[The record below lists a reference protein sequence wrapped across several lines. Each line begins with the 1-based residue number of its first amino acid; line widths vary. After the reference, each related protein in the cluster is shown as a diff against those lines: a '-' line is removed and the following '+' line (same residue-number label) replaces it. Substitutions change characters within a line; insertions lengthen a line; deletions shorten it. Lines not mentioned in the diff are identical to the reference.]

1 VCSSAVGDR
10 ARGTTAQKAAAFESY
25 ASRCG
30 CYAVV
35 SERERE
41 RVVVHTRELA
51 NIRDLFGATEQRAM
65 LERSPTTLKY
75 RTGMRVVQGTKGF
88 VVWTRQRAK

>member
-1 VCSSAVGDR
+1 VCSIAAGDR

-35 SERERE
+35 SERER
-41 RVVVHTRELA
+41 VVVHTRELE
-51 NIRDLFGATEQRAM
+51 NIRDLFGATEQRTM

-75 RTGMRVVQGTKGF
+75 RTGMRVVQGKKGF

>member
-1 VCSSAVGDR
+1 VCSIAAGDR

-35 SERERE
+35 SERELE
-41 RVVVHTRELA
+41 
-51 NIRDLFGATEQRAM
+51 NIGDLVGATEQRTM
-65 LERSPTTLKY
+65 LESSPTTLKY
-75 RTGMRVVQGTKGF
+75 RTGMRVVQGKKGF